1 MLKWKEEVKEE
12 WMEEVSDVHERD
24 METKPN
30 KQLTMAKAVSMF
42 LDQNQESNLQYW
54 ILVQSIKWYNR
65 IIMVDECIL
74 TS

>member
-30 KQLTMAKAVSMF
+30 KQLTMAKAVSIF
-42 LDQNQESNLQYW
+42 LDQNQESNQQYW

>member
-30 KQLTMAKAVSMF
+30 KQLTMAKAVSIF